1 MTQQRMVEE
10 EMKTIHKTRGAIQ
23 KRAQDRKEWKDF
35 IVALRAKR
43 CDRQYVSK

>member
-10 EMKTIHKTRGAIQ
+10 EMKTIHKTQGAIQ

-35 IVALRAKR
+35 IVALHAKR
-43 CDRQYVSK
+43 SDRQ

>member
-1 MTQQRMVEE
+1 MVEE

-35 IVALRAKR
+35 IVAKSQEV
-43 CDRQYVSK
+43 RQAVNK